1 MTEWVWGDIVAK
13 ILLIEDDE
21 DLAVTIS
28 DMLCDERHTV
38 DTVHDGLDAMEA
50 IRTRTYEVIVLDWD
64 LPSKSGISIL
74 RDFRAS
80 GGGTPVIMLT
90 GKSEVEQKEQGLDS
104 GADDYLTKPFHLK
117 ELAARVRSM
126 LRRPT
131 LTNAGPLT
139 WGKLMLDPTKFEVSR
154 DGKQLRLLP
163 RDFALLEFL
172 MRHPTQIF
180 STQALLDNV
189 WNYDSDATPE
199 GLRVAVRR
207 IRKVIDENDD
217 LEQSMIENIARVGYR
232 MRPM

>member
-1 MTEWVWGDIVAK
+1 MAK
-13 ILLIEDDE
+13 VLLVEDDE

-28 DMLCDERHTV
+28 DMLQDERHTV
-38 DTVHDGLDAMEA
+38 DIIHDGLDAMEA
-50 IRTRTYEVIVLDWD
+50 LNTRTYEVIVLDWD

-74 RDFRAS
+74 REFRAT

-90 GKSEVEQKEQGLDS
+90 GKSEIEQKEQGLDS

-131 LTNAGPLT
+131 LTNTGALT
-139 WGKLMLDPTKFEVSR
+139 WGKLVLEPTKFEVSR
-154 DGKQLRLLP
+154 DGQQLRLLP

-207 IRKVIDENDD
+207 IRKVIDETDD
-217 LEQSMIENIARVGYR
+217 LEQSLIENIARVGYR
-232 MRPM
+232 MRPL

>member
-1 MTEWVWGDIVAK
+1 MAK
-13 ILLIEDDE
+13 VLLVEDDE

-28 DMLCDERHTV
+28 DMLQDERHTV
-38 DTVHDGLDAMEA
+38 DIIHDGLDAMEA
-50 IRTRTYEVIVLDWD
+50 LKTRTYEVIVLDWD

-74 RDFRAS
+74 REFRAT

-90 GKSEVEQKEQGLDS
+90 GKSEIEQKEQGLDS
-104 GADDYLTKPFHLK
+104 GADDYVTKPFHLK

-131 LTNAGPLT
+131 LTNTGALT
-139 WGKLMLDPTKFEVSR
+139 WGKLVLEPTKFEVIR
-154 DGKQLRLLP
+154 DGQQLRLLP

-207 IRKVIDENDD
+207 IRKVIDETDD
-217 LEQSMIENIARVGYR
+217 LEQSLIENIARVGYR
-232 MRPM
+232 MRPL

>member
-1 MTEWVWGDIVAK
+1 VAK
-13 ILLIEDDE
+13 VLLVEDDE

-28 DMLCDERHTV
+28 DMLQDERHTV
-38 DTVHDGLDAMEA
+38 DIIHDGLDAMEA
-50 IRTRTYEVIVLDWD
+50 LKTRTYEVIVLDWD

-74 RDFRAS
+74 REFRAT

-90 GKSEVEQKEQGLDS
+90 GKSEIEQKEQGLDS

-131 LTNAGPLT
+131 LTNTGALT
-139 WGKLMLDPTKFEVSR
+139 WGKLVLEPTKFEVSR
-154 DGKQLRLLP
+154 DGQQLRLLP

-207 IRKVIDENDD
+207 IRKVIDGTDD
-217 LEQSMIENIARVGYR
+217 LEQSLIENIARVGYR
-232 MRPM
+232 MRPL

>member
-1 MTEWVWGDIVAK
+1 MAK
-13 ILLIEDDE
+13 VLLVEDDE

-28 DMLCDERHTV
+28 DMLQDERHTV
-38 DTVHDGLDAMEA
+38 DIIHDGLDAMEA
-50 IRTRTYEVIVLDWD
+50 LKTRTYEVIVLDWD

-74 RDFRAS
+74 REFRAT

-90 GKSEVEQKEQGLDS
+90 GKSEIEQKEQGLDS

-131 LTNAGPLT
+131 LTNTGALT
-139 WGKLMLDPTKFEVSR
+139 WGKLVLEPTKFEVSR
-154 DGKQLRLLP
+154 DGQQLRLLP

-207 IRKVIDENDD
+207 IRKVIDGTDD
-217 LEQSMIENIARVGYR
+217 LEQSLIENIARVGYR
-232 MRPM
+232 MRPL

>member
-1 MTEWVWGDIVAK
+1 VAK
-13 ILLIEDDE
+13 VLLVEDDE

-28 DMLCDERHTV
+28 DMLQDERHTV
-38 DTVHDGLDAMEA
+38 DIIHDGLDAMEA
-50 IRTRTYEVIVLDWD
+50 LKTRTYEVIVLDWD

-74 RDFRAS
+74 REFRAT

-90 GKSEVEQKEQGLDS
+90 GKSEIEQKEQGLDS
-104 GADDYLTKPFHLK
+104 GADDYVTKPFHLK

-131 LTNAGPLT
+131 LTNTGALT
-139 WGKLMLDPTKFEVSR
+139 WGKLVLEPTKFEVIR
-154 DGKQLRLLP
+154 DGQQLRLLP

-207 IRKVIDENDD
+207 IRKVIDETDD
-217 LEQSMIENIARVGYR
+217 LEQSLIENIARVGYR
-232 MRPM
+232 MRPL

>member
-1 MTEWVWGDIVAK
+1 MAK
-13 ILLIEDDE
+13 VLLVEDDE

-28 DMLCDERHTV
+28 DMLQDERHTV
-38 DTVHDGLDAMEA
+38 DIIHDGLDAMEA
-50 IRTRTYEVIVLDWD
+50 LKTRTYEVIVLDWD

-74 RDFRAS
+74 REFRAT

-90 GKSEVEQKEQGLDS
+90 GKSEIEQKEQGLDS

-131 LTNAGPLT
+131 LTNTGALT
-139 WGKLMLDPTKFEVSR
+139 WGKLVLEPTKFEVSR
-154 DGKQLRLLP
+154 DGQQLRLLP

-207 IRKVIDENDD
+207 IRKVIDETDD
-217 LEQSMIENIARVGYR
+217 LEQSLIENIARVGYR
-232 MRPM
+232 MRPL

>member
-1 MTEWVWGDIVAK
+1 MV
-13 ILLIEDDE
+13 EDDE

-28 DMLCDERHTV
+28 DMLQDERHTV
-38 DTVHDGLDAMEA
+38 DIIHDGLDAMEA
-50 IRTRTYEVIVLDWD
+50 LKTRTYEVIVLDWD

-74 RDFRAS
+74 REFRAT

-90 GKSEVEQKEQGLDS
+90 GKSEIEQKEQGLDS

-131 LTNAGPLT
+131 LTNTGALT
-139 WGKLMLDPTKFEVSR
+139 WGKLVLEPTKFEVSR
-154 DGKQLRLLP
+154 DGQQLRLLP

-207 IRKVIDENDD
+207 IRKVIDETDD
-217 LEQSMIENIARVGYR
+217 LEQSLIENIARVGYR
-232 MRPM
+232 MRPL